1 MTAISNKTNNPI
13 NMEEL
18 IHLDINLRTKIHL
31 CAFLCVFKS
40 THPHILNDSSVVAH
54 LSITCAALFCRRCKL
69 LLHAIDSPSHVVSV

>member
-1 MTAISNKTNNPI
+1 
-13 NMEEL
+13 MEEL

-54 LSITCAALFCRRCKL
+54 LSIRVLPCFADAASCYCMRLTAHPMLYQCN
-69 LLHAIDSPSHVVSV
+69 